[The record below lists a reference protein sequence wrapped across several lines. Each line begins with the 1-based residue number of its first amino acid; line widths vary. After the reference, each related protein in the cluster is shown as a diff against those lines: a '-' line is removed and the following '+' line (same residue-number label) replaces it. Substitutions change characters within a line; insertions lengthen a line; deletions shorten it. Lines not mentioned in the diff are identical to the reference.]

1 MRRFW
6 KREREFSD
14 LQAELRA
21 RRAEP
26 PPAQFV
32 RALADRVGS
41 ERSWSRP
48 RLRIALTVPL
58 VVLGAVA
65 FASAGGVGL
74 AASSTEQ
81 LVKVVDDLTSSSSSL
96 LDPVTTTTPSDDQY
110 KPGKGCGDKNHE
122 HQPKPGTGSADP
134 TKPCP
139 VQAGSKKAPEGNSGL
154 TAFEFTVSVADGLE
168 PVDAIAVAYTT
179 QDGTATLLGADYVGP
194 VAGVLTFAP
203 GETSKTLTFDV
214 AGDRIKESDE
224 TFILH
229 LYEPSENATI
239 AEDTGVGTVV
249 NDD

>member
-14 LQAELRA
+14 LEAELRA
-21 RRAEP
+21 RRAE

-41 ERSWSRP
+41 ERLWSRP
-48 RLRIALTVPL
+48 RSRIALTVAL

-65 FASAGGVGL
+65 VASAGGVGL
-74 AASSTEQ
+74 AASGAEQ
-81 LVKVVDDLTSSSSSL
+81 LVNVVDDLTSSSSSL
-96 LDPVTTTTPSDDQY
+96 TTETTTTPSDDQY

-122 HQPKPGTGSADP
+122 HKPKEGTGSADP

-139 VQAGSKKAPEGNSGL
+139 VQAGSKTAPEGNSGL
-154 TAFEFTVSVADGLE
+154 TAFDFTISVGDGLE

-179 QDGTATLLGADYVGP
+179 QDGTATLAGADYLD
-194 VAGVLTFAP
+194 VAGVVTFAP
-203 GETSKTLTFDV
+203 GETSKTVTIDV
-214 AGDRIKESDE
+214 VGDTIRESDE

-239 AEDTGVGTVV
+239 TEDTGVGTIV
-249 NDD
+249 NDDK

>member
-14 LQAELRA
+14 LEAELRA
-21 RRAEP
+21 RRAE

-41 ERSWSRP
+41 ERLWSRP
-48 RLRIALTVPL
+48 RSRIALTVAL

-65 FASAGGVGL
+65 VASAGGIGL
-74 AASSTEQ
+74 AASGAEQ
-81 LVKVVDDLTSSSSSL
+81 LVNVVDDLTVVGDEDEL
-96 LDPVTTTTPSDDQY
+96 VTTTTPSDDQY

-122 HQPKPGTGSADP
+122 HKPKEGTGSADP

-154 TAFEFTVSVADGLE
+154 TAFDLTISVGDGLE

-179 QDGTATLLGADYVGP
+179 LDGTATLAGTDYVGP
-194 VAGVLTFAP
+194 VAGVVTFAP
-203 GETSKTLTFDV
+203 GETIKTVTINV
-214 AGDRIKESDE
+214 VGDTIRESDE

-239 AEDTGVGTVV
+239 TEDTGVGTIV

>member
-14 LQAELRA
+14 LEAELRA

-26 PPAQFV
+26 SAQFV
-32 RALADRVGS
+32 RALSDRVGS

-48 RLRIALTVPL
+48 RLRSALTVAL

-65 FASAGGVGL
+65 VASAGGVGL
-74 AASSTEQ
+74 AASGTEQ
-81 LVKVVDDLTSSSSSL
+81 LAQIVYDLTGSSSS
-96 LDPVTTTTPSDDQY
+96 PTTEANTPSDDQY

-122 HQPKPGTGSADP
+122 HKPKEGTGSADP

-179 QDGTATLLGADYVGP
+179 QDGTATLLGADYIGP
-194 VAGVLTFAP
+194 IAGVLTFAP
-203 GETSKTLTFDV
+203 GETSKIVTIDV
-214 AGDRIKESDE
+214 AGDSIKESDE

-239 AEDTGVGTVV
+239 VEDTGLGTIV

>member
-6 KREREFSD
+6 KRAGEFSD
-14 LQAELRA
+14 LEAELRA
-21 RRAEP
+21 RRAE

-32 RALADRVGS
+32 RALADRIGS

-48 RLRIALTVPL
+48 RLRSALTVAL
-58 VVLGAVA
+58 VVLGATA

-74 AASSTEQ
+74 AASGAEQ
-81 LVKVVDDLTSSSSSL
+81 LVQVADDLTSSSESL
-96 LDPVTTTTPSDDQY
+96 LDPVTTTSPSDDQY
-110 KPGKGCGDKNHE
+110 RPGKGCGDKNHE

-154 TAFEFTVSVADGLE
+154 TAFVFTISVADGLE

-179 QDGTATLLGADYVGP
+179 LDGTATLAGADYVGP
-194 VAGVLTFAP
+194 VAGVVTFAP
-203 GETSKTLTFDV
+203 GETSKTVTFDV
-214 AGDRIKESDE
+214 LGDTIKESDE

>member
-6 KREREFSD
+6 KREQEFSD
-14 LQAELRA
+14 LEAELRA
-21 RRAEP
+21 RRAE

-32 RALADRVGS
+32 RALADRVVS

-48 RLRIALTVPL
+48 RLRSALTVAL
-58 VVLGAVA
+58 VLLGAVA

-74 AASSTEQ
+74 AASGPEQ
-81 LVKVVDDLTSSSSSL
+81 LVQIVDDLTSSSSSPETA
-96 LDPVTTTTPSDDQY
+96 DSESPADDQY

-122 HQPKPGTGSADP
+122 HKPKEGTGSADP

-154 TAFEFTVSVADGLE
+154 TAFDFTISIGDGLE
-168 PVDAIAVAYTT
+168 PVDAVAVAYTT

-194 VAGVLTFAP
+194 VAGVVTFAP
-203 GETSKTLTFDV
+203 GETKKTVTIDV
-214 AGDRIKESDE
+214 VGDSIKESDE

-239 AEDTGVGTVV
+239 VEDTGVGTVV